1 MGAQA
6 WNDSLIK
13 RLQVIFTLACEN
25 SRLSSLLAA
34 WDVSPEE
41 TSAPLRQKFHTDDVN
56 QCSHNESGSHGVPN
70 ANLFDFMLLQQ
81 GSKFKFQFGSTCA
94 TRYKFL
100 GALLKF

>member
-13 RLQVIFTLACEN
+13 RLQVIFTLAREN

-41 TSAPLRQKFHTDDVN
+41 TSAPL
-56 QCSHNESGSHGVPN
+56 
-70 ANLFDFMLLQQ
+70 
-81 GSKFKFQFGSTCA
+81 
-94 TRYKFL
+94 
-100 GALLKF
+100 